1 MKIRIANAVKSLS
14 PKIQHE
20 KVQSIKIPTAIQ
32 KYKKQDKNS
41 SNIWL
46 LSENC
51 LKIWSDFQFPIYSL
65 PMIVEK
71 ERK

>member
-32 KYKKQDKNS
+32 KYKK
-41 SNIWL
+41 
-46 LSENC
+46 
-51 LKIWSDFQFPIYSL
+51 
-65 PMIVEK
+65 
-71 ERK
+71 

>member
-1 MKIRIANAVKSLS
+1 MKSRIANAIKSLS

-51 LKIWSDFQFPIYSL
+51 LKIWSDFQFPISSL

>member
-51 LKIWSDFQFPIYSL
+51 
-65 PMIVEK
+65 
-71 ERK
+71 